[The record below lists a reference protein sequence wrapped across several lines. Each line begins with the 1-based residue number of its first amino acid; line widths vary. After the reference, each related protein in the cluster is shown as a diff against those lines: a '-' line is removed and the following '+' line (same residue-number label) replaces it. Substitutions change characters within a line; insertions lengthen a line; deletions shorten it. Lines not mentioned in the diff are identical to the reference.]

1 MAPRIARRSL
11 VSTDPREG
19 ASPGGSRAPG
29 AAAPRGLDPRA
40 AAVLIGTA
48 AAGWSALAAPTTAH
62 AGAVVLE
69 AADSRESSEIT
80 DSADRAGDHGA
91 SGADDGSRS
100 GAGSAPEEMAPNPL
114 WVIPSAESTPAPA
127 AGAAGD
133 AGTGADARPT
143 PSPQAA
149 ADTHA
154 PAARG
159 TAARPLADRI
169 AEGTIT
175 VRSGESLW
183 SLTRDLLGA
192 QAADQQIAE
201 HWPELWSANAEQIP
215 DPDRVPAGTVLQLPR
230 SLLPAR

>member
-11 VSTDPREG
+11 VSTDPRQD

-48 AAGWSALAAPTTAH
+48 AVGWPALAAPTTAH

-91 SGADDGSRS
+91 SGADDDSRS
-100 GAGSAPEEMAPNPL
+100 GAGSTPEEMAPNPL
-114 WVIPSAESTPAPA
+114 WVAPSAEVPPAPED
-127 AGAAGD
+127 GTTGD
-133 AGTGADARPT
+133 AGAGADARPT

-159 TAARPLADRI
+159 TAARPVADRI

-175 VRSGESLW
+175 VCSGESLW

-201 HWPELWSANAEQIP
+201 RWPELWSANAEQIP
-215 DPDRVPAGTVLQLPR
+215 DPDQVPAGTVLQLPR